1 MKHLNSLFL
10 IAFTALV
17 LSVISSCTNQSG
29 SDGKNDQ
36 KPDSTETAVQKP
48 DYSDLCVEYDG
59 VNFRMLYPKQLANMG
74 SFDFKNV
81 TPGQQD
87 EFMNI
92 LENKSMADA
101 KKYIDDNNLNIGER
115 IEAIDSIYDGTGELR
130 VAFSKDSK
138 TLDEEEEAMAK
149 KADKEGEE
157 IIGMHSTM
165 QSLKDNYAFVRS
177 KKDNTIFLRFVRI
190 SEKGPSVHGEL
201 LYSADEEPDYVKLEE
216 FIIESI
222 QFK

>member
-1 MKHLNSLFL
+1 MKHLNSLYL
-10 IAFTALV
+10 IALMALV
-17 LSVISSCTNQSG
+17 LTAFSSCTNQSG
-29 SDGKNDQ
+29 SDGNNDQ

-59 VNFRMLYPKQLANMG
+59 VNFRMLYPKQLANIS
-74 SFDFKNV
+74 SFDFTNV
-81 TPGQQD
+81 TPGQQE
-87 EFMNI
+87 EFMDI
-92 LENKSMADA
+92 LENKSLADA
-101 KKYIDDNNLNIGER
+101 KKYMDDNNLNIGER
-115 IEAIDSIYDGTGELR
+115 IEAIDSLYGKTGELR

-138 TLDEEEEAMAK
+138 SLDEEEEAMAQ

-157 IIGMHSTM
+157 IIAMFSSM

-177 KKDNTIFLRFVRI
+177 KKDNTVFLRFVRI

-201 LYSADEEPDYVKLEE
+201 LYSADEETDYVKLDE
-216 FIIESI
+216 FMIESI